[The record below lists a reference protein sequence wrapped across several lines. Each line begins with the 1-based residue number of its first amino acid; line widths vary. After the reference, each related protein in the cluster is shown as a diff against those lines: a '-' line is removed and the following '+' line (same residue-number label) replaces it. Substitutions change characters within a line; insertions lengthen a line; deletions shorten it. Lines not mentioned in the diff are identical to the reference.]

1 MTNPILETH
10 KSGTSNTILVSHS
23 WPPGNSNSILASH
36 AGDYPGG
43 GGGSFAITSVSLS
56 GTELTINGAQF
67 GTKAGPAPYFFRS
80 WVGASAGLTWQQAGY
95 TQYRTDKW
103 EGAARTVAGEGIG
116 GASAMKITCR
126 QADPDTDA
134 DGVFTHPQ
142 LFLPANCT
150 QFFFS
155 QFMRFNCLQGAPAG
169 QPQIKGPRA
178 GVFGSPNTDE
188 SANYY
193 ANPKMAASLYSDMT
207 WPDREHSN
215 LVAEY
220 PGWNDENGDSERSS
234 YSENRTPVPPGFAHN
249 TYFNWEGKYVFND
262 IGVANGAEE
271 HRINGALTN
280 QRSDIQ
286 NRTSSGQHFDYFSP
300 HPALENL
307 SAGHGAGT
315 RDWDVFFSRPYV
327 DTGPD
332 MLARVF
338 LAPAATLAT
347 PVPRFL
353 CPPVLWGDTQIK
365 VSDVENVPTD
375 YDWVYVVKSDGTIS
389 NGYRWRGP

>member
-103 EGAARTVAGEGIG
+103 EGAARTVTGEGIG

-134 DGVFTHPQ
+134 DAVFTHPQ
-142 LFLPANCT
+142 LFMPAST
-150 QFFFS
+150 QGLFFS
-155 QFMRFNCLQGAPAG
+155 QWMRFDCLGTVNNR
-169 QPQIKGPRA
+169 PQIKGPRS
-178 GVFGSPNTDE
+178 GPFSGTPSDE
-188 SANYY
+188 GGNY
-193 ANPKMAASLYSDMT
+193 ATNPHMSASLFTNFNWDTSDDSDVQAEYSSPISGDGE
-207 WPDREHSN
+207 EHSYAQGN
-215 LVAEY
+215 PPPV
-220 PGWNDENGDSERSS
+220 GFGEN
-234 YSENRTPVPPGFAHN
+234 A
-249 TYFNWEGKYVFND
+249 YFNWEGRYVFND
-262 IGVANGAEE
+262 VGVANGIME
-271 HRINGALTN
+271 HYINGKIQAPKY
-280 QRSDIQ
+280 DCQ
-286 NRTSSGQHFDYFSP
+286 NRASSGQYLDFFSP
-300 HPALENL
+300 HPGFENM
-307 SAGHGAGT
+307 SAAND
-315 RDWDVFFSRPYV
+315 RDWDIYFSRPYV

-338 LAPAATLAT
+338 LGNSATLGSCT
-347 PVPRFL
+347 GRFL
-353 CPPVLWGDTQIK
+353 CPPTVWGSTQIK
-365 VSDVENVPTD
+365 VSDVENVPTG

-389 NGYRWRGP
+389 NGYQWR